1 MIVANQNKSN
11 GNPMLT
17 LLHTS
22 DWHLGRRLYNQPR
35 YDEFEQFL
43 NWLLEQI
50 EAHNVDIL
58 LVAGDIFDTSTPST
72 KAQTLYYQFLT
83 KIARTPCRHVVITAG
98 NHDSP
103 SFLEAPQGLLKALDI
118 HVIGSINERL
128 DDEILLLK
136 DETGTPEMLILAVPY
151 LRDRDVRKS
160 SFGDSLDDKVSKLNQ
175 GIEAHYQ
182 TITELA
188 LAQQAE
194 LEKQFNKKI
203 PLIGSGHLF
212 VTGGQ
217 TIDGDGVRELYVGGE
232 QRVHSGIFSP
242 SLDYVALG
250 HLHVPQIVNQNEN
263 IRYSG
268 SPIAMGFGE
277 AKQTKQV
284 MLVQFDDYK
293 TPTLTALNVPIFQQL
308 ATIKGDFETIKA
320 KISELKKAKTSVWL
334 EVLYDGDEIISDFY
348 QQVAKL
354 VENSNIVILKSKNL
368 RINAQSIA
376 SQVSDETLEDL
387 DENEVFERCLV
398 QNNVPDEQRAA
409 LWACYSQVLDEIHQ
423 AV

>member
-1 MIVANQNKSN
+1 
-11 GNPMLT
+11 MLT

-35 YDEFEQFL
+35 YEEFEKFL

-50 EAHNVDIL
+50 ETHHVDIL

-72 KAQTLYYQFLT
+72 KAQALYYQFLT
-83 KIARTPCRHVVITAG
+83 KIARTHCRHVVITAG

-103 SFLEAPQGLLKALDI
+103 SFLEAPQGILKALDI

-128 DDEILLLK
+128 EDEILLLK
-136 DETGTPEMLILAVPY
+136 DAHGTPEMLILAVPY

-160 SFGDSLDDKVSKLNQ
+160 NFADSIDDKVSKLNQ
-175 GIEAHYQ
+175 GIEAHYKAV
-182 TITELA
+182 TELA
-188 LAQQAE
+188 LAQQSE
-194 LEKQFNKKI
+194 LELQYHKKI

-232 QRVHSGIFSP
+232 QRVHSRIFSP
-242 SLDYVALG
+242 QLDYVALG
-250 HLHVPQIVNQNEN
+250 HLHVPQIVNQNEK

-284 MLVQFDDYK
+284 MLVQFAEDFAK
-293 TPTLTALNVPIFQQL
+293 HKQPILTAINVPVFQSL
-308 ATIKGDFETIKA
+308 ATLQGDFEHIKT
-320 KISELKKAKTSVWL
+320 KISELKKSKQSVWL
-334 EVLYDGDEIISDFY
+334 EVLYDGDEIISDFH

-354 VENSNIVILKSKNL
+354 TENTDLAVLKTKNL

-387 DENEVFERCLV
+387 DEKAVFERCLV
-398 QNNVPDEQRAA
+398 QNRVSEAQRKP
-409 LWACYSQVLDEIHQ
+409 LWDCYLQVLDEIHEGE
-423 AV
+423 

>member
-1 MIVANQNKSN
+1 
-11 GNPMLT
+11 MLT

-22 DWHLGRRLYNQPR
+22 DWHLGRRLYNQSR
-35 YDEFEQFL
+35 YAEFEQFL
-43 NWLLEQI
+43 DWLIAQLDCHQ
-50 EAHNVDIL
+50 VDVL

-72 KAQTLYYQFLT
+72 TAQSLYYRFLT
-83 KIARTPCRHVVITAG
+83 NIARTHCRHVVITAG

-103 SFLEAPQGLLKALDI
+103 SFLEAPSGILKALDI
-118 HVIGSINERL
+118 HVIGSIGEQIA
-128 DDEILLLK
+128 DEILLLK
-136 DETGTPEMLILAVPY
+136 DSNGMPEMLILAVPY

-160 SFGDSLDDKVSKLNQ
+160 NFADSIDDKVAKLNQ

-182 TITELA
+182 AVTELA
-188 LAQQAE
+188 LDQQAN
-194 LEKQFNKKI
+194 LEQMYNKKI

-212 VTGGQ
+212 VAGGQ

-232 QRVHSGIFSP
+232 QRVHSGIFHP

-250 HLHVPQIVNQNEN
+250 HLHVPQIVNHNVR

-284 MLVQFDDYK
+284 MLVQFDEK
-293 TPTLTALNVPIFQQL
+293 CNTTSQPILTAIHVPVFQSL
-308 ATIKGDFETIKA
+308 ATIKGDLNTIKTQ
-320 KISELKKAKTSVWL
+320 ISELKKSKQSVWL
-334 EVLYDGDEIISDFY
+334 EILYDGEEIISDLY

-354 VENSNIVILKSKNL
+354 IENTNLAILKSKNL

-376 SQVSDETLEDL
+376 LQVSDEMLEDL
-387 DENEVFERCLV
+387 DEKEVFERCLV
-398 QNNVPDEQRAA
+398 QNNVNETQRKP
-409 LWACYSQVLDEIHQ
+409 LWDCYLQVLDEIQ
-423 AV
+423 VAE